1 MNDCTSPAN
10 LCPFQPDG
18 ATRESTCG
26 SADRSA
32 AVVCRSSLVGGG
44 DAHRFEYRVQPMQAG
59 ATYYTDRDYVF
70 GALPSAL
77 QNLNGIA
84 TPNDDKVRS
93 SFLLF
98 ARFFCYSSILL
109 FAILLFTP
117 NDDKSS
123 TCAAASETGGPCV
136 GGAVNDPE
144 YLCFDVDQQARVYVL
159 YDQVR
164 LHFFY
169 LILFFCSLIF
179 FCLRLF
185 VCTFSVRTKTPWRR
199 PSPAARSCFGRTSS
213 TRALRCS
220 LARRTS
226 SR

>member
-109 FAILLFTP
+109 FA
-117 NDDKSS
+117 
-123 TCAAASETGGPCV
+123 
-136 GGAVNDPE
+136 
-144 YLCFDVDQQARVYVL
+144 
-159 YDQVR
+159 
-164 LHFFY
+164 
-169 LILFFCSLIF
+169 F
-179 FCLRLF
+179 FCLLRTTTSLRRAPPRARLEARA
-185 VCTFSVRTKTPWRR
+185 SVAP
-199 PSPAARSCFGRTSS
+199 
-213 TRALRCS
+213 
-220 LARRTS
+220 
-226 SR
+226 